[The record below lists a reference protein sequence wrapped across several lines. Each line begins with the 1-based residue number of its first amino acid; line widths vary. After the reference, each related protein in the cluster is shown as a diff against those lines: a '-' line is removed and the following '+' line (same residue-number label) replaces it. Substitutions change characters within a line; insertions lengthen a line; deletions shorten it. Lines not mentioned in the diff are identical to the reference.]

1 MHGGFHLRSR
11 ALRLYVKRK
20 EGLVSIRTT
29 IQDKTTTI
37 YEYIRKAAMA
47 DSVLSKYL
55 RQQKPEKKEE

>member
-1 MHGGFHLRSR
+1 MHGGFHLKFR
-11 ALRLYVKRK
+11 ALRQYVKRK

-55 RQQKPEKKEE
+55 RQQKPQKKEE